1 MPRSAE
7 DKIELFE
14 KVPVSRA
21 VATLAIPMVVSQLV
35 VLAYN
40 MVDTWYVGQTG
51 DPAQVAALAATYPV
65 FMLLNAVSNFFGVGG
80 GSLVSRCLGE
90 HDLERAGRVATA
102 SMWMAGTLSLA
113 MGTMLVA
120 ASGPLMGLMGV
131 DAEVAPYAHAYL
143 LFACAVGALPTIG
156 NLVLAAIVRAEGDAR
171 TASVGMC
178 LGVAINVCL
187 DPALIFVCDMGVA
200 GAALSTAVSDA
211 ASLVFLL
218 VHVVRNRER
227 SLVRM
232 SLRPQGIPASDLRSI
247 AVVGLPAAL
256 VIMLASVSNAFMV
269 GQLSAAP
276 VAATSGMGVMQKL
289 ETLPF
294 QLIMGISD
302 GVIPLVAYN
311 YASGDRGRMHRAIR
325 VALGTGVLAAIA
337 SLALYELAAEG
348 LVGLFVVDAAS
359 VAYGAAF
366 LRLRVLALPPIVVE
380 FMLIAVFQATGQG
393 RSAMALSFLRKGTI
407 DLPLMIAANAV
418 WPLYGLMLVQPF
430 MECIGA
436 VAAVLLWKRLGR
448 RADAGPRSPNYRLG
462 RS

>member
-1 MPRSAE
+1 MPRPAE
-7 DKIELFE
+7 EKIELFE
-14 KVPVSRA
+14 KVPVPRA
-21 VATLAIPMVVSQLV
+21 VATLAVPMVVSQLV

-90 HDLERAGRVATA
+90 HDLDRAGRVATA
-102 SMWMAGTLSLA
+102 SLWMAGVLSLL
-113 MGTMLVA
+113 MGAALVA
-120 ASGPLMGLMGV
+120 ASEPLMGLLGV
-131 DAEVAPYAHAYL
+131 DAAVAPHAHAYL
-143 LFACAVGALPTIG
+143 LFACAIGALPTIG

-171 TASVGMC
+171 VASIGMC

-187 DPALIFVCDMGVA
+187 DPVLIFVCGMGVA

-211 ASLVFLL
+211 ASLAFLIA
-218 VHVVRNRER
+218 HVVRNRGR

-232 SLRPQGIPASDLRSI
+232 SLRPQRITASDLRSI

-256 VIMLASVSNAFMV
+256 VIVLASVSNAFMV

-311 YASGDRGRMHRAIR
+311 YASGNRERMHRAIR
-325 VALGTGVLAAIA
+325 VALGAGIAAALAF
-337 SLALYELAAEG
+337 LALYEAAAEA
-348 LVGLFVVDAAS
+348 LVGLFVADAGS

-366 LRLRVLALPPIVVE
+366 LRLRVLALPPIIAE

-393 RSAMALSFLRKGTI
+393 RSAMVLSFLRKGTV
-407 DLPLMIAANAV
+407 DLPLMVAANAL

-430 MECIGA
+430 MECVGA
-436 VAAVLLWKRLGR
+436 VVATALWHRQAR
-448 RADAGPRSPNYRLG
+448 
-462 RS
+462 

>member
-1 MPRSAE
+1 MPRTAE
-7 DKIELFE
+7 EKIELFE
-14 KVPVSRA
+14 KVPVPRA
-21 VATLAIPMVVSQLV
+21 VATLAVPMVVSQLV

-90 HDLERAGRVATA
+90 HDLDRAGRVATA
-102 SMWMAGTLSLA
+102 SLWMAGVLSLL
-113 MGTMLVA
+113 MGAALVV
-120 ASGPLMGLMGV
+120 ASEPLMGLLGV
-131 DAEVAPYAHAYL
+131 DAAVAPHAHAYL
-143 LFACAVGALPTIG
+143 LFACAIGALPTIG

-171 TASVGMC
+171 VASVGMC

-187 DPALIFVCDMGVA
+187 DPVLIFACGMGVA

-218 VHVVRNRER
+218 AHVVRNRGR

-232 SLRPQGIPASDLRSI
+232 SLRPQRIAASDLRSI

-256 VIMLASVSNAFMV
+256 VIVLASVSNAFMV

-311 YASGDRGRMHRAIR
+311 YASGNRERMHRAIR
-325 VALGTGVLAAIA
+325 VALGAGVAAA
-337 SLALYELAAEG
+337 LVFLALYELAAEA
-348 LVGLFVVDAAS
+348 LVGLFVADAGS
-359 VAYGAAF
+359 VSYGAAF
-366 LRLRVLALPPIVVE
+366 LRLRVLALPPIIAE

-393 RSAMALSFLRKGTI
+393 RSAMVLSFLRKGTV
-407 DLPLMIAANAV
+407 DLPLMVAANAV

-430 MECIGA
+430 MECVGAA
-436 VAAVLLWKRLGR
+436 VATALWHRQAR
-448 RADAGPRSPNYRLG
+448 
-462 RS
+462 

>member
-1 MPRSAE
+1 MPRTAE
-7 DKIELFE
+7 EKIELFE
-14 KVPVSRA
+14 KVPVPRA
-21 VATLAIPMVVSQLV
+21 VATLAVPMVVSQLV

-40 MVDTWYVGQTG
+40 MVDIWYVGQTG

-90 HDLERAGRVATA
+90 HDLDRAGRVATA
-102 SMWMAGTLSLA
+102 SLWMAGVLSLV
-113 MGTMLVA
+113 MGATLVA
-120 ASGPLMGLMGV
+120 ASGPLMGLLGV
-131 DAEVAPYAHAYL
+131 DAAVAPHAHAYL
-143 LFACAVGALPTIG
+143 LFACAIGALPTIG

-171 TASVGMC
+171 VASIGMC

-187 DPALIFVCDMGVA
+187 DPVLIFACGMGVA

-211 ASLVFLL
+211 ASLAFLL
-218 VHVVRNRER
+218 VHVVRNRGR

-232 SLRPQGIPASDLRSI
+232 SLRPQRIAASDLRSI

-256 VIMLASVSNAFMV
+256 VIVLASVSNAFMV

-311 YASGDRGRMHRAIR
+311 YASGNRGRMHQAIR
-325 VALGTGVLAAIA
+325 VALGAGVAAA
-337 SLALYELAAEG
+337 LVFLALYELAAEA
-348 LVGLFVVDAAS
+348 LVGLFVADAGS
-359 VAYGAAF
+359 VSYGAAF
-366 LRLRVLALPPIVVE
+366 LRLRVLALPPIIAE

-393 RSAMALSFLRKGTI
+393 RSAMVLSFLRKGTV
-407 DLPLMIAANAV
+407 DLPLMVAANAV

-430 MECIGA
+430 MECVGAA
-436 VAAVLLWKRLGR
+436 VATALWHRQAR
-448 RADAGPRSPNYRLG
+448 
-462 RS
+462 

>member
-1 MPRSAE
+1 MPRTGLGRFGGCMPRTAE
-7 DKIELFE
+7 EKIELFE
-14 KVPVSRA
+14 KVPVPRA
-21 VATLAIPMVVSQLV
+21 VATLAVPMVVSQLV

-90 HDLERAGRVATA
+90 HDLDRAGRVATA
-102 SMWMAGTLSLA
+102 SLWMAGVLSLL
-113 MGTMLVA
+113 MGAALVA
-120 ASGPLMGLMGV
+120 ASEPLMGLLGV
-131 DAEVAPYAHAYL
+131 DAAVAPHAHAYL
-143 LFACAVGALPTIG
+143 LFACAIGALPTIG

-171 TASVGMC
+171 VASIGMC

-187 DPALIFVCDMGVA
+187 DPVLIFACGMGVA

-211 ASLVFLL
+211 ASLAFLIA
-218 VHVVRNRER
+218 HVVRNRGR

-232 SLRPQGIPASDLRSI
+232 RLRPQRITASDLRSI

-256 VIMLASVSNAFMV
+256 VIVLASVSNAFMV

-311 YASGDRGRMHRAIR
+311 YASGNRERMHRAIR
-325 VALGTGVLAAIA
+325 VALGAGIAAALAF
-337 SLALYELAAEG
+337 LALYEAAAEA
-348 LVGLFVVDAAS
+348 LVGLFVADAGS

-366 LRLRVLALPPIVVE
+366 LRLRVLALPPIIAE

-393 RSAMALSFLRKGTI
+393 RSAMVLSFLRKGTV
-407 DLPLMIAANAV
+407 DLPLMVAANAV

-430 MECIGA
+430 MECVGA
-436 VAAVLLWKRLGR
+436 VVATLLWR
-448 RADAGPRSPNYRLG
+448 RQLR
-462 RS
+462 